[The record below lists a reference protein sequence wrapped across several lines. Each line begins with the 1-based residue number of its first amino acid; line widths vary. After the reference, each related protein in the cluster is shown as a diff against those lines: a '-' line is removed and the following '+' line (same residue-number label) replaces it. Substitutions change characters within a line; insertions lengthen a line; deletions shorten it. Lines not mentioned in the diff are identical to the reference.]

1 MVVAKSAYERD
12 FNLITSQQT
21 PETLDFNK
29 IKDGNK
35 TLQGSIEY
43 ILDWD
48 QEREGGR
55 RVTRKMVRRAIDQ
68 NDVQELR
75 MISNY
80 FYNTSGIY
88 SRLVRYMAYLFR
100 YDHFITP
107 IIYDDKISEDRVVKN
122 WFQAAQLLDNSNLK
136 KLFGEIALKV
146 VRDGCYYGYRMET
159 KTASYLQD
167 LPVDYCRSRYNV
179 NGYPAVEFNL
189 KYFDDNFSD
198 ATYRVRILKLF
209 DKDIQKAYIAYKQG
223 KLPKDFMGDDAGW
236 YLLDLEKAVKFN
248 LSSSDSPLFVAVIPA
263 IMDLDEAKEIDKEK
277 MKQQLLRIIVQE
289 MPLDKNGDSIF
300 TTDDI
305 ANLHQNAVNML
316 GKAIGVNVLTT
327 LADVDSID
335 MSDKGNVSSVD
346 QLDKVERTVYNEA
359 GVSQMQFNTS
369 TNLALEKSIAN
380 DEATM
385 FDLLLQF
392 EAYAESL
399 LKDFNKSPRRLFYK
413 VQMLPTTVYNY
424 KDLSEIYRQ
433 QTTIGFSKLLPQVAL
448 GQSQLTV
455 MSTAYFENEILNLS
469 SIFIPP
475 QMSSTMSGAEIA
487 KETEKENGRPTLSD
501 DEKSDKTIANQES
514 G

>member
-1 MVVAKSAYERD
+1 MVVARNAYKRD

-21 PETLDFNK
+21 PEVLDFNK
-29 IKDGNK
+29 IKDGAK
-35 TLQGSIEY
+35 TLQGNIEY
-43 ILDWD
+43 VLNWD
-48 QEREGGR
+48 NEQENNR
-55 RVTRKMVRRAIDQ
+55 RVNRKMIRRAIDQ
-68 NDVQELR
+68 NDAEELR

-88 SRLVRYMAYLFR
+88 SRLVRYMAYLFK
-100 YDHFITP
+100 YDYFITP
-107 IIYDDKISEDRVVKN
+107 IIYDNKISEDRVVKN
-122 WFQAAQLLDNSNLK
+122 WFQAAQLLDSSNLK

-159 KTASYLQD
+159 KTACYLQD
-167 LPVDYCRSRYNV
+167 LPVDYCRSRYNM
-179 NGYPAVEFNL
+179 NGNPTVEFNL
-189 KYFDDNFSD
+189 KYFDDEFND
-198 ATYRVRILKLF
+198 ATYRVRVLKLF
-209 DKDIQKAYIAYKQG
+209 DKEIQKAYVAYKQG

-236 YLLDLEKAVKFN
+236 FLLDPEKAVKFN
-248 LSSSDSPLFVAVIPA
+248 LSSSDTPLFISVIPN

-305 ANLHQNAVNML
+305 AAMHQNAVQML

-346 QLDKVERTVYNEA
+346 QLDKVERSVYNEA

-385 FDLLLQF
+385 TDLLLQF

-399 LKDFNKSPRRLFYK
+399 LKPLNKSPKRLYYK
-413 VQMLPTTVYNY
+413 VQLLPTTVYNY
-424 KDLSEIYRQ
+424 KELSDVYRQ
-433 QTTIGFSKLLPQVAL
+433 QTTIGFSKLLPAVAL

-455 MSTAYFENEILNLS
+455 MSTAYFENSILELGA
-469 SIFIPP
+469 IFIPP
-475 QMSSTMSGAEIA
+475 QMSSTMNGAEIA
-487 KETEKENGRPTLSD
+487 QEEGDEGGRPELAD
-501 DEKSDKTIANQES
+501 DEKTDKTIANQES